1 MDGDGARAERLST
14 VLWVMAVAFG
24 VAGAVLTLVV
34 WRSLDPRDG
43 FPNLFS
49 GLSGIL
55 YATLGA
61 VIVRRAR
68 NPIGWILQGIALGLA
83 LLSFAAAYSV
93 AGLVWRPGSFP
104 GAVAAAGFADWVF
117 GPTLT
122 ALGFLLF
129 LFPTGRLPSPRW
141 RPVLVVGLIAAGI
154 TTIGVIVN
162 PVTYGVPAPGGVSSR
177 IANPG
182 GIEAL
187 GDAVVCRARGVDTHG
202 DRGGGS
208 GVRVADRSLPIRRPR
223 RASADQVAR
232 VRGCAGARLAGGCV
246 RLADRVWVR
255 QLAGG
260 QRRVHRDRG
269 RRVHRHTGRDHDRD
283 PAVPALRHRS

>member
-14 VLWVMAVAFG
+14 VLLVTSVAFG

-43 FPNLFS
+43 FPNMFS

-104 GAVAAAGFADWVF
+104 GAGRTAARRWGSCCSCSRRDGCRRHDG
-117 GPTLT
+117 GPSWWW
-122 ALGFLLF
+122 A
-129 LFPTGRLPSPRW
+129 
-141 RPVLVVGLIAAGI
+141 
-154 TTIGVIVN
+154 
-162 PVTYGVPAPGGVSSR
+162 
-177 IANPG
+177 
-182 GIEAL
+182 
-187 GDAVVCRARGVDTHG
+187 
-202 DRGGGS
+202 
-208 GVRVADRSLPIRRPR
+208 
-223 RASADQVAR
+223 
-232 VRGCAGARLAGGCV
+232 
-246 RLADRVWVR
+246 
-255 QLAGG
+255 
-260 QRRVHRDRG
+260 
-269 RRVHRHTGRDHDRD
+269 
-283 PAVPALRHRS
+283 